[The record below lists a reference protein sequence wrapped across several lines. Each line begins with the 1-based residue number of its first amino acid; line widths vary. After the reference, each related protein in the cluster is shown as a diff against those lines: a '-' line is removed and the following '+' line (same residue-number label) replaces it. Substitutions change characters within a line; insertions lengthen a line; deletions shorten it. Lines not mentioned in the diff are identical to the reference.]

1 MLSIKARKEEFIFI
15 GDNMNS
21 NCKIEGRKFNKLGIH
36 LPTNCLFLFI
46 MGVARNYLYTFGKH
60 VYLCF
65 IIIRFLHKNE
75 IS

>member
-36 LPTNCLFLFI
+36 LPTN
-46 MGVARNYLYTFGKH
+46 
-60 VYLCF
+60 
-65 IIIRFLHKNE
+65 
-75 IS
+75 